1 MAAVSVE
8 DTALLPRIAA
18 PAPTSRFRS
27 VRSVTAAPKGFEG
40 EGFPVRRAFAGVD
53 LALLDPF
60 VHLDQ
65 IGEVN
70 YAPGEPKG
78 TPWHPHRGFETVTY
92 MMDGVLEHADSIGGG
107 GVIRDGGTQWMT
119 AGKGI
124 LHIETPPHDVVAA
137 GGWFHGL
144 QLWVNLPRSK
154 KWIDPRYQDL
164 DGDLV
169 ALATTPAADTLLR
182 IIAGPLG
189 SMQGPGSTHSPM
201 TMVHATIAPD
211 AQAEIPWP
219 SSFNCLVYILGGNA
233 TIGPEA
239 RPVATGDLTVF
250 GPGDAFTVRADARQ
264 DTRTGSLEVLF
275 LGGEP
280 IGEPVA
286 WYGPFVMNTDDEIQ
300 QAFDDF
306 RAGKLGTVPVNH
318 PLAPTDEL
326 AEVID
331 SPLD

>member
-1 MAAVSVE
+1 MAAVTVE
-8 DTALLPRIAA
+8 DITRLPRIAA
-18 PAPTSRFRS
+18 PASASRSRP
-27 VRSVTAAPKGFEG
+27 VRSVTAARAGLEG

-60 VHLDQ
+60 IHLDQ
-65 IGEVN
+65 IGEVD

-154 KWIDPRYQDL
+154 KWIDPCYQDL
-164 DGDLV
+164 EGDLV

-189 SMQGPGSTHSPM
+189 DLRGPGSTHSPM
-201 TMVHATIAPD
+201 TMVHASFEPG
-211 AQAEIPWP
+211 AEAHIPWP
-219 SSFNCLVYILGGNA
+219 SSYNCLVYVLAGAA
-233 TIGPEA
+233 TVGPEA
-239 RPVATGDLTVF
+239 RPVTTGDLTVF
-250 GPGDAFTVRADARQ
+250 GPGDAFSVSADARR

-286 WYGPFVMNTDDEIQ
+286 WSGPFVMNTDDEIE
-300 QAFDDF
+300 QAFADF
-306 RAGKLGTVPVNH
+306 RAGKLGTVPLDH
-318 PLAPTDEL
+318 PLTPTHVL
-326 AEVID
+326 AAETD